1 MGYTTWG
8 MPQVPI
14 DDALRHLAGLGFD
27 GVEIAVV
34 PGFTTELDT
43 LDAAERRRI
52 RRLLDGHGLELTAVG
67 GHASLLS
74 LEADAHAESWRRLTG
89 AVDLCVDWAGP
100 QGPPVLDSILG
111 SSPETWDGGEELVL
125 ERLGEI
131 VDYCSTRGV
140 VLALEPHVGDGL
152 CEQPEKIV
160 ELLRQVDSPWLRLNF
175 DISHFEVSGIA
186 TARSVGLLAP
196 WAAHTHVKDQ
206 RGRVPEYEFLIPGEG
221 PFDYCDYLRRMDAA
235 GYGGCVTAEVSMA
248 VHRRPDYDPMAAAA
262 MCCETLRAGLPRD
275 GTPRLT

>member
-34 PGFTTELDT
+34 RGFPTELDT

-52 RRLLDGHGLELTAVG
+52 RRLLDGHGLDLTAVG

-111 SSPETWDGGEELVL
+111 SSPETWECGEELVL

-160 ELLRQVDSPWLRLNF
+160 ELLRQVDSPYLRLNF
-175 DISHFEVSGIA
+175 DISHFEISGIA

-221 PFDYCDYLRRMDAA
+221 PFDYCDYLRRMDTA

-248 VHRRPDYDPMAAAA
+248 VHRRPGYDPMAAAA
-262 MCCETLRAGLPRD
+262 MCCETLQRAFRETGLH
-275 GTPRLT
+275 G